1 MEKYLKLLYKLALK
15 AYNNADIPV
24 SAILIKNDK
33 IIATGYNNRHKKGY
47 VLGHAEINAIIKAE
61 KKLNDFRLDGY
72 IMLTT
77 LKPCKMCQAVI
88 EAARISEVYYILD
101 SKEAKSY
108 QQVNYKKVDKI
119 DEKFIENYSKLFSDF
134 FQNIR

>member
-1 MEKYLKLLYKLALK
+1 
-15 AYNNADIPV
+15 
-24 SAILIKNDK
+24 
-33 IIATGYNNRHKKGY
+33 
-47 VLGHAEINAIIKAE
+47 
-61 KKLNDFRLDGY
+61 
-72 IMLTT
+72 MLTT

-108 QQVNYKKVDKI
+108 QQVNCKKMDKI